1 VAPLMAPSRT
11 SPHLQNFLYRMD
23 FPPQLRVDFPI
34 AAAYDASKYGFAHM
48 IGKTVSHYRILE
60 KLGGGGMG
68 VVYKAMDTKLKR
80 TVALKFLP
88 EELSKDRQALER
100 LQREAQAASSLDDPN
115 ICTIYDI
122 GEQDG
127 QPFIVMQFL
136 KGETLKHRIA
146 GKPLK
151 TDELLDLAI
160 QIADGLDAAHSNRI
174 IHRDIKPAN
183 VFVTNRGQAKILD
196 FGLAK
201 LAPKPR
207 RAAEAAR
214 PSAFPTASA
223 GTAEEQLTRTGAVI
237 GTVSYMSPE
246 QLRGE
251 ELDARADLFSFGVVL
266 YEMAAGRPA
275 FSGTT
280 SALIFDAILH
290 KAPASPVQINPDCP
304 AELERIISKALEKDR
319 EMRYQS
325 ASEMRS
331 DLKRLRRDTES
342 APGPAREVTSDQRG
356 MSVAQPLRKRRGLFI
371 AGITAACALGLSIVW
386 MMTHRPP
393 AGPPELKERRLTQ
406 NASGNAVQQGI
417 ISPDG
422 KYLAYSDQ
430 VGMHLMLIGTGE
442 TRTIP
447 QPAGPA
453 PDRSAWWP
461 NAWLPS
467 GSEFIATALEG
478 GWHLS
483 TWMVSALA
491 GPPRKLCDDADGW
504 AVSPDGTLI
513 LFGKGKA
520 AGLWGAREVWLMN
533 VQGEVLRRLIPAA
546 AGSGFWYA
554 HWSPDGKRI
563 VYQHFRGTTADEV
576 CSIET
581 LDLAGGKPTTILS
594 DARLCD
600 DGYPWWSPD
609 GRIIYTLPEPKPNQ
623 DSGNLWGI
631 RVDAKTGARI
641 GDPKRITNWTGV
653 LPYVRGGTA
662 DGKQLVIDKTTFEAD
677 VFIADLESSGR
688 RLTNPRRLT
697 MDVRDALPYAW
708 TPDSKAVLFMSRRK
722 GNWNI
727 YRQAMDQDSAEIIVG
742 GPDHK
747 WTPAVTPDGCC
758 VTYLSTTGDE
768 LTAMTPVRLM
778 RVPLQGGPPEEVLQG
793 RGILRQACAWP
804 PATLCVFSE
813 ESPDSQELVFWAFDP
828 VKGTK
833 QELTRVNLQQPVFQY
848 DWALSPNGAR
858 IALAEFDPH
867 EGRIKIIPTTGG
879 GIQDLRVKNWPGLFQ
894 IWWSSDNKSL
904 IVGSFSNSGSTLLD
918 VTLEGRAYVLRK
930 QALVSEFNTWGVP
943 SYDGRHLALTDY
955 TTQTDVWIL
964 ENF

>member
-1 VAPLMAPSRT
+1 MLHRT
-11 SPHLQNFLYRMD
+11 
-23 FPPQLRVDFPI
+23 V
-34 AAAYDASKYGFAHM
+34 G
-48 IGKTVSHYRILE
+48 HYRILE

-68 VVYKAMDTKLKR
+68 VVYKAQDTKLKR

-88 EELSKDRQALER
+88 EELSKNRQALER
-100 LQREAQAASSLDDPN
+100 FQREAQAASALDDPN

-122 GEQDG
+122 GEQEG

-136 KGETLKHRIA
+136 EGETLKHRIA

-160 QIADGLDAAHSNRI
+160 QIADGLDAAHSKRI

-207 RAAEAAR
+207 RAAEAAG

-223 GTAEEQLTRTGAVI
+223 GTVEEPLTRAGAVM

-251 ELDARADLFSFGVVL
+251 ELDARTDLFSFGVVL
-266 YEMAAGRPA
+266 YEMVAGHPA

-290 KAPASPVQINPDCP
+290 KAPTSPIQINPGCP
-304 AELERIISKALEKDR
+304 AELERIICKALEKDR

-331 DLKRLRRDTES
+331 DLKRLKRDTGSVPE
-342 APGPAREVTSDQRG
+342 PATAVTSDPRG
-356 MSVAQPLRKRRGLFI
+356 MRGALPLRRRWALLI
-371 AGITAACALGLSIVW
+371 ASMAAVSALGLSIVW
-386 MMTHRPP
+386 MVTHHPP
-393 AGPPELKERRLTQ
+393 PGPPEPKERRLTQ
-406 NASGNAVQQGI
+406 NPTGNAVLQGI

-430 VGMHLMLIGTGE
+430 LGMHLTLVGTGE

-453 PDRSAWWP
+453 PDRSGWWP
-461 NAWLPS
+461 NAWLPD
-467 GSEFIATALEG
+467 GSKFIATATEG
-478 GWHLS
+478 GFYLS
-483 TWMVSALA
+483 TWIVSAVA
-491 GPPRKLCDDADGW
+491 GPPRKLCADADGW
-504 AVSPDGTLI
+504 SVSPDGTLI
-513 LFGKGKA
+513 AFGRGKA
-520 AGLWGAREVWLMN
+520 AGLLGAREIWLMT
-533 VQGEVLRRLIPAA
+533 VQGEDPHRFIPAA
-546 AGSGFWYA
+546 EDSGFWCA

-563 VYQHFRGTTADEV
+563 AYQRFHRTPAAEE

-581 LDLAGGKPTTILS
+581 RDLAGGKPTTILS

-600 DGYPWWSPD
+600 AGSPWWSPG
-609 GRIIYTLPEPKPNQ
+609 GRIIYTLTEPKPNQ
-623 DSGNLWGI
+623 DSGNLWEMQ
-631 RVDAKTGARI
+631 VDAETGARI
-641 GDPKRITNWTGV
+641 SEPKRITNWTGV
-653 LPYVRGGTA
+653 MPVTTGGTV
-662 DGKQLVIDKTTFEAD
+662 DGKQLVVDRSTFEAD
-677 VFIADLESSGR
+677 VFIANLGSSER
-688 RLTNPRRLT
+688 HLTNPRRLT
-697 MDVRDALPYAW
+697 LGDRNALPWAW
-708 TPDSKAVLFMSRRK
+708 TLDSKAVIFTSDRN
-722 GNWNI
+722 GSWDI
-727 YRQAMDQDSAEIIVG
+727 YRQAIDQDSAEIIVA

-747 WTPAVTPDGCC
+747 WAPAVTPDGSWM
-758 VTYLSTTGDE
+758 TYLSRAAEE
-768 LTAMTPVRLM
+768 LTAVTPVRLM
-778 RVPLQGGPPEEVLQG
+778 RAPLQGGPPEEVFKW

-813 ESPDSQELVFWAFDP
+813 ESPDRRELVFSSFDP
-828 VKGTK
+828 VKGGK
-833 QELTRVNLQQPVFQY
+833 QELTRVNLQQPVLQY
-848 DWALSPNGAR
+848 DWALSPNGSR
-858 IALAEFDPH
+858 LALTEFDQN
-867 EGRIKIIPTTGG
+867 EGHIKIISTTNGG
-879 GIQDLRVKNWPGLFQ
+879 AQDLRVKNWPGLFH

-904 IVGSFSNSGSTLLD
+904 LVGSFSNAGSTLLD
-918 VTLEGRAYVLRK
+918 VTLDGRAYVLRK
-930 QALVSEFNTWGVP
+930 QTLLSEFNTWGVP
-943 SYDGRHLALTDY
+943 SYDGRYLALTEY
-955 TTQTDVWIL
+955 TTQTDVWTL

>member
-1 VAPLMAPSRT
+1 M
-11 SPHLQNFLYRMD
+11 N
-23 FPPQLRVDFPI
+23 FPPQLRVDSSAGGSLRWTPRAGSHI
-34 AAAYDASKYGFAHM
+34 M
-48 IGKTVSHYRILE
+48 IGQTVSHYRVLE

-68 VVYKAMDTKLKR
+68 VVYKAQDTKLKR

-88 EELSKDRQALER
+88 EELSRDREALER
-100 LQREAQAASSLDDPN
+100 FQREAQAASALDDPN

-122 GEQDG
+122 GEQEG

-136 KGETLKHRIA
+136 EGETLKHRIS
-146 GKPLK
+146 GRPLK

-160 QIADGLDAAHSNRI
+160 QIAHGLDAAHSKRI

-201 LAPKPR
+201 LAPLPQG
-207 RAAEAAR
+207 AAETLGYAA
-214 PSAFPTASA
+214 APTASA
-223 GTAEEQLTRTGAVI
+223 GIAEEELTRMGVVM
-237 GTVSYMSPE
+237 GTASYMSPE

-251 ELDARADLFSFGVVL
+251 ELDARTDLFSFGVVL
-266 YEMAAGRPA
+266 YELATGRPA

-290 KAPASPVQINPDCP
+290 QAPDSPVKINPDCP
-304 AELERIISKALEKDR
+304 AELEQIIFKALEKDR

-331 DLKRLRRDTES
+331 DLNRLKRDTES
-342 APGPAREVTSDQRG
+342 AQVLVMQVTSDQRG
-356 MSVAQPLRKRRGLFI
+356 TRGAQPPRRRWGLFI
-371 AGITAACALGLSIVW
+371 AGITAACALGLSIAW
-386 MMTHRPP
+386 MITHPP
-393 AGPPELKERRLTQ
+393 SPRPPELKERRLTQ

-461 NAWLPS
+461 NAWFPG

-478 GWHLS
+478 GFHLS
-483 TWMVSALA
+483 TWIVSALV

-520 AGLWGAREVWLMN
+520 AGMWGAREVWLMS
-533 VQGEVLRRLIPAA
+533 VRGEERRRLIPAA
-546 AGSGFWYA
+546 ADSGYWYA

-563 VYQHFRGTTADEV
+563 VYQHFRGTTAGEV

-600 DGYPWWSPD
+600 DGFPWWSPD

-623 DSGNLWGI
+623 DSGNLWGVQ
-631 RVDAKTGARI
+631 VDAKTGARI
-641 GDPKRITNWTGV
+641 GDPRRITNWTGV
-653 LPYVRGGTA
+653 MPYVRGGTA
-662 DGKQLVIDKTTFEAD
+662 DGKQLGIDKTTFEAD
-677 VFIADLESSGR
+677 VLIADLESSGR
-688 RLTNPRRLT
+688 KLTNPRRLT

-708 TPDSKAVLFMSRRK
+708 TPDSKGVLFMPSLK
-722 GNWNI
+722 GNWGI
-727 YRQAMDQDSAEIIVG
+727 YRQTMDQDSAEMIVG

-758 VTYLSTTGDE
+758 VTYLSTAGDD

-778 RVPLQGGPPEEVLQG
+778 RVPLQGGPPEEVLKG
-793 RGILRQACAWP
+793 RGILRQGCSWP
-804 PATLCVFSE
+804 PATLCAFSE
-813 ESPDSQELVFWAFDP
+813 ESPDSQELVFWSFDP
-828 VKGTK
+828 VQGTK
-833 QELTRVNLQQPVFQY
+833 QELTRINLQQPVLQY

-867 EGRIKIIPTTGG
+867 EGRIKIIPTTSGG
-879 GIQDLRVKNWPGLFQ
+879 MQDLRVKNWPGLFH

-930 QALVSEFNTWGVP
+930 QALVSAFNTWGVP

>member
-1 VAPLMAPSRT
+1 
-11 SPHLQNFLYRMD
+11 
-23 FPPQLRVDFPI
+23 
-34 AAAYDASKYGFAHM
+34 M
-48 IGKTVSHYRILE
+48 IGTTVSHYRILE

-68 VVYKAMDTKLKR
+68 VVYKAQDTKLKR

-100 LQREAQAASSLDDPN
+100 FQREAQAASALDDPN

-122 GEQDG
+122 GEHEG

-136 KGETLKHRIA
+136 EGGTLRHRIA
-146 GKPLK
+146 GKPMK

-160 QIADGLDAAHSNRI
+160 QIADGLDAAHSKRI

-201 LAPKPR
+201 LAPRPR
-207 RAAEAAR
+207 RAAEAVGA
-214 PSAFPTASA
+214 SAFPAATAGSS
-223 GTAEEQLTRTGAVI
+223 EEQLTRTGVVI

-251 ELDARADLFSFGVVL
+251 ELDARTDLFSFGVVL

-290 KAPASPVQINPDCP
+290 KAPTSPVQINPGCP
-304 AELERIISKALEKDR
+304 AELERIICKALEKDR

-331 DLKRLRRDTES
+331 DLKRLKRDTGSVPE
-342 APGPAREVTSDQRG
+342 PAMAVTSDHRG
-356 MSVAQPLRKRRGLFI
+356 MRGALPLRRRWALFI
-371 AGITAACALGLSIVW
+371 AGMAAVSALGLSIVW
-386 MMTHRPP
+386 IVTHRPP
-393 AGPPELKERRLTQ
+393 PGPPELKERQITR
-406 NASGNAVQQGI
+406 NPSGNAVRQGI

-430 VGMHLMLIGTGE
+430 LGMHLMFIGTGE

-447 QPAGPA
+447 QPAWPA
-453 PDRSAWWP
+453 PDRSGWWP

-467 GSEFIATALEG
+467 GSKFIATAMEG

-483 TWMVSALA
+483 TWIVSALA
-491 GPPRKLCDDADGW
+491 GTPRKLCDDADGW
-504 AVSPDGTLI
+504 SVSPDGTLI
-513 LFGKGKA
+513 AFGRGKTEEMT
-520 AGLWGAREVWLMN
+520 AREIWLMN
-533 VQGEVLRRLIPAA
+533 VQGEDLRRLIPAA
-546 AGSGFWYA
+546 EGNGFWYA

-563 VYQHFRGTTADEV
+563 AYQRLRRTTTGEE

-581 LDLAGGKPTTILS
+581 RDLAGGKPTTILS

-600 DGYPWWSPD
+600 AGYPWWSPD
-609 GRIIYTLPEPKPNQ
+609 GRIIYTLTEPRPNQ

-631 RVDAKTGARI
+631 QVDAKTGARR
-641 GDPKRITNWTGV
+641 GDPRRITNWTGV
-653 LPYVRGGTA
+653 MPLIRGGTA
-662 DGKQLVIDKTTFEAD
+662 DGKQLVVDKSTFEAD
-677 VFIADLESSGR
+677 VFIADLGSSGR
-688 RLTNPRRLT
+688 QLTNLRRLT
-697 MDVRDALPYAW
+697 LEVRNALPYAW
-708 TPDSKAVLFMSRRK
+708 IPGGKAVVFTSDRS
-722 GNWNI
+722 GTWDI
-727 YRQAMDQDSAEIIVG
+727 YRQAMDQDSAEVIVA

-747 WTPAVTPDGCC
+747 WAPAVTPDGCC
-758 VTYLSTTGDE
+758 MTYLSTAGDE

-778 RVPLQGGPPEEVLQG
+778 RVPLQGGPPEEVLKG

-813 ESPDSQELVFWAFDP
+813 ESLDRKELVFWALDP
-828 VKGTK
+828 FKGEK
-833 QELTRVNLQQPVFQY
+833 QQLTRVNLQQPVLQY
-848 DWALSPNGAR
+848 DWALSPNGSR
-858 IALAEFDPH
+858 LALAEFDPR
-867 EGRIKIIPTTGG
+867 EGRIKIIPTTSGG
-879 GIQDLRVKNWPGLFQ
+879 TQDLRVKNWPGLFH

-904 IVGSFSNSGSTLLD
+904 IVGSISNSGSTLLD

-930 QALVSEFNTWGVP
+930 QTLLSTFNTWGVP
-943 SYDGRHLALTDY
+943 SYDGRHLALTEY
-955 TTQTDVWIL
+955 TTQTDVWAL